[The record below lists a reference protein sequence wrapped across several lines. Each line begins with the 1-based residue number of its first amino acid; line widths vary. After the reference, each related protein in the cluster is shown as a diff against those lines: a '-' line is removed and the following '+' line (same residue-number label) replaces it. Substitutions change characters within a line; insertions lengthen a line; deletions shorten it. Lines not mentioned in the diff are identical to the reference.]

1 MVSMRRLE
9 NTWGRLVFFHNQFRV
24 EFWSCLV
31 ASSFYQL
38 NSFIGPELYSSKTF
52 PYSFSYIISGL
63 LLSHVYWF
71 WFCLLYLL
79 RSMWPDYFVY
89 ISKVNFWYILCYKV
103 LHSYMSIG
111 IITVKTLQGM
121 NVTLLNSGAY
131 YSLLI

>member
-1 MVSMRRLE
+1 
-9 NTWGRLVFFHNQFRV
+9 
-24 EFWSCLV
+24 
-31 ASSFYQL
+31 
-38 NSFIGPELYSSKTF
+38 
-52 PYSFSYIISGL
+52 
-63 LLSHVYWF
+63 
-71 WFCLLYLL
+71 
-79 RSMWPDYFVY
+79 MWPDYFVY